1 MAADCKIERRVA
13 EGKGGQVRGP
23 VRRRVEHVDRD
34 ITQRGIRGQNFV
46 NALLRRDMEQPEP
59 SLHQPMPVAQMH
71 PHEAMTLQRAATR
84 TARIAPAI
92 EPEGKKSAVSPAANR
107 AGESAAGNSRIRGFP
122 HVLPHPIDSI
132 RRDIRR
138 PYLAQHPVQV
148 LQMAGKENDNGNE
161 PGTGVV
167 VRSRTK
173 TKKPSMYKVLM
184 LNDDYTPMEFVVD
197 VLERFFGKNIEEA
210 TRIMWHVHR
219 RGVGICGVYT
229 YEVAET
235 KVNLVMDF
243 AQENG
248 HPLQCTL
255 EKE

>member
-1 MAADCKIERRVA
+1 
-13 EGKGGQVRGP
+13 
-23 VRRRVEHVDRD
+23 
-34 ITQRGIRGQNFV
+34 
-46 NALLRRDMEQPEP
+46 
-59 SLHQPMPVAQMH
+59 
-71 PHEAMTLQRAATR
+71 
-84 TARIAPAI
+84 
-92 EPEGKKSAVSPAANR
+92 
-107 AGESAAGNSRIRGFP
+107 
-122 HVLPHPIDSI
+122 
-132 RRDIRR
+132 
-138 PYLAQHPVQV
+138 
-148 LQMAGKENDNGNE
+148 MAGKDNNSGNE

-167 VRSRTK
+167 VRSRAK
-173 TKKPSMYKVLM
+173 TRKPSMYKVLM

-197 VLERFFGKNIEEA
+197 VLERFFGKSIEEA

-219 RGVGICGVYT
+219 RGVGICGVFT